1 MPLTEIEVDETPH
14 NMDGLLLHGRDGSE
28 RVEAFIS
35 RRVMDSWVDPR
46 EPYRKRRSLLRVQ
59 YNALGKHNLAAIER
73 IAVAKYQRGTA
84 FNRQHPFVDILL
96 SDITESEEAL
106 NMSELVRE
114 PSPPHSIGFHVRELN
129 PSRYNS
135 PFLRLESQDPRRPR
149 PGPQTVFQSKWEL
162 SRYRH

>member
-1 MPLTEIEVDETPH
+1 MPLTEIEVDESPH

-46 EPYRKRRSLLRVQ
+46 EPYRKRRSLLRAQ
-59 YNALGKHNLAAIER
+59 YNALGKLNLAAIER
-73 IAVAKYQRGTA
+73 IAASKYQRGPA

-106 NMSELVRE
+106 DTSELVRE
-114 PSPPHSIGFHVRELN
+114 PSPPSFHRI
-129 PSRYNS
+129 SR
-135 PFLRLESQDPRRPR
+135 
-149 PGPQTVFQSKWEL
+149 
-162 SRYRH
+162 